1 MLFAYIQHN
10 TPKWRPAED
19 SRTRLQILEQRLGAV
34 LIRYDM
40 EYITKSSERNIKSY
54 KIEFESDRCS
64 IPLSETHFA
73 EKWRIDLTTIVLS
86 NYFALLRN
94 EKICFLREQYE
105 ANDNTWKTYSVQ
117 LRLED

>member
-1 MLFAYIQHN
+1 
-10 TPKWRPAED
+10 
-19 SRTRLQILEQRLGAV
+19 LGAV

-117 LRLED
+117 LRLERTKTMIPTATSNAKAPTAIPTIAKHKR